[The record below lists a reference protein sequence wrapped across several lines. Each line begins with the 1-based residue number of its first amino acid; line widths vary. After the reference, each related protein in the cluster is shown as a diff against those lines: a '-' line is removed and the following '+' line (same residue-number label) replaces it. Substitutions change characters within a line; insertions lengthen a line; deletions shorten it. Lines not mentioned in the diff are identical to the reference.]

1 MTEYAILADSFNY
14 SMTSAAA
21 YDVQTDLITATPGI
35 SSSAVETNL
44 NSSSN
49 AVCEYS
55 EAQVV
60 ANIQQQI
67 LKHLS

>member
-1 MTEYAILADSFNY
+1 MTEYAILADSFNC

-49 AVCEYS
+49 AACEYC

-60 ANIQQQI
+60 IF
-67 LKHLS
+67 SSRF